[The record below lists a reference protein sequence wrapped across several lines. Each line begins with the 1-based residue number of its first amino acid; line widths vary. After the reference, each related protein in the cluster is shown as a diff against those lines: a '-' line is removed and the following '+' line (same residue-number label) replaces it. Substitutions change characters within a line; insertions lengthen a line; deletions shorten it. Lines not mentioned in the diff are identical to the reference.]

1 MSQSG
6 ENAKVAFAEEKK
18 KKKSEE
24 LQPKGL
30 DVII

>member
-1 MSQSG
+1 MSRSG
-6 ENAKVAFAEEKK
+6 ENTKGDSAE